1 MDAMKQRIARRVA
14 QELRDGD
21 VVNLGIGLPT
31 MVADYVPEGV
41 EIILQSENGIL
52 GMGGSPTPATL
63 NLNIQNAGAQFIT
76 VRPGAMFFDSAYSFG
91 LIRGGHI
98 DVTVLGAFEV
108 DQEGSLANWMIPGGK
123 IAGMGGAMDLST
135 GARRVIVA
143 TLHTGKTG
151 PKLVKSCSYPL
162 TARRAVDTIVTEM
175 GVFRWE
181 EGTGF
186 VLTEHF
192 DDFTVEQIRRN
203 TQFSFAVSEQL
214 KSMKV
219 VNDYM
224 ESLS

>member
-1 MDAMKQRIARRVA
+1 MEDMKRRIARRAA

-52 GMGGSPTPATL
+52 GMGGSPTPETL
-63 NLNIQNAGAQFIT
+63 DLNIQNAGAQFIT
-76 VRPGAMFFDSAYSFG
+76 VRPGAMFFDSAYSFA

-108 DQEGSLANWMIPGGK
+108 DQQGNLSNWMIPGGK

-135 GARRVIVA
+135 GARRVIVT

-151 PKLVKSCSYPL
+151 PKLVQRCTYPI
-162 TARRAVDTIVTEM
+162 TARKAVDTIITEM
-175 GVFRWE
+175 GVFQWE
-181 EGTGF
+181 EPEGF

-192 DDFTVEQIRRN
+192 SDFTVAQIQRS
-203 TQFSFAVSEQL
+203 TQFPFRVSSDL
-214 KSMKV
+214 KLIKV
-219 VNDYM
+219 YNDYAG
-224 ESLS
+224 

>member
-1 MDAMKQRIARRVA
+1 MEGMKQRIARRVA

-52 GMGGSPTPATL
+52 GMGGSPTPQTL
-63 NLNIQNAGAQFIT
+63 DLNIQNAGAQFIT

-108 DQEGSLANWMIPGGK
+108 DQEGNLANWMIPGGK

-151 PKLVKSCSYPL
+151 PKLVKACNYPL
-162 TARRAVDTIVTEM
+162 TARHAVDTIVTEM

-203 TQFSFAVSEQL
+203 TQLSFAVSEQL
-214 KSMKV
+214 KSIKV

>member
-52 GMGGSPTPATL
+52 GMGGSPTPETL

-108 DQEGSLANWMIPGGK
+108 DQEGNLANWMIPGGK

-162 TARRAVDTIVTEM
+162 TARHAVDTIVTEM

>member
-1 MDAMKQRIARRVA
+1 MEGMKQRIARRVA

-52 GMGGSPTPATL
+52 GMGGSPTPQTL
-63 NLNIQNAGAQFIT
+63 DLNIQNAGAQFIT

-108 DQEGSLANWMIPGGK
+108 DQEGNLANWMIPGGK

-151 PKLVKSCSYPL
+151 PKLVKSCRYPL
-162 TARRAVDTIVTEM
+162 TARHAVDTIVTEM

-192 DDFTVEQIRRN
+192 DDFTVEQIGRN
-203 TQFSFAVSEQL
+203 TQFSFAVSKQL
-214 KSMKV
+214 KIIKV

>member
-1 MDAMKQRIARRVA
+1 MDAMKQRVARRVA

-52 GMGGSPTPATL
+52 GMGGSPTPETL

-108 DQEGSLANWMIPGGK
+108 DQEGNLANWMIPGGK

-162 TARRAVDTIVTEM
+162 TARHAVDTIVTEM